1 MAPKRSERSGNMSI
15 RHVIILAQN
24 KTNKQTNKEEMKPR
38 QKTLQPCPELE
49 TPTLRPRQEC
59 WER

>member
-24 KTNKQTNKEEMKPR
+24 KTNKQKKKEMKTNKTKKPR
-38 QKTLQPCPELE
+38 SPAQNWRLPP
-49 TPTLRPRQEC
+49 
-59 WER
+59 

>member
-24 KTNKQTNKEEMKPR
+24 KTKKEMKTNKT
-38 QKTLQPCPELE
+38 KTPQPCPELE

>member
-24 KTNKQTNKEEMKPR
+24 KTNKQNK
-38 QKTLQPCPELE
+38 KTPQPCPELE

>member
-24 KTNKQTNKEEMKPR
+24 KTKKTNKKKEMKTNKTKKPR
-38 QKTLQPCPELE
+38 SPAQNWRLPP
-49 TPTLRPRQEC
+49 
-59 WER
+59 